1 MDRTSLWQGT
11 GGKSTPHPTLQGDLR
26 VDVAIVGAGI
36 TGLTAA
42 MLLAQAG
49 KRVAVLEA
57 ARVGEGTSGHSTG
70 NLYAPVDVRLHRLEA
85 QWGTEAMT
93 AVAAARADAVALV
106 ERTCAALQID
116 CSFVRSA
123 WHLLGNDE
131 QARQEIDKEFAAA
144 QRAGLPCTRSDE
156 AVLAGRAAHTLRIER
171 QAQFQPLD
179 YLRLLAQRIS
189 GENCL
194 VFENSPVV
202 EVEDNQCR
210 VATASGT
217 VSCEQVILATHTPI
231 GIHLVQSALEAVREY
246 GVAMRIDQPLPPGIF
261 WELGA
266 AGHHSV
272 RGFSRNGQHYLVV
285 VGAGHPTGKA
295 RDTVERLGALED
307 YARGQFQC
315 GPSLYR
321 WSAQR
326 YRAKDKLPYIG
337 RNLDSA
343 NIFIAT
349 GFSSDG
355 LTYGTMAGA
364 LLADELLGRP
374 NPRAGLYRVDRLD
387 TAHKPKGFDTESARA
402 PAPSAQAPAGTPRFD
417 KLRQCEA
424 RLEEVDGQPLAAF
437 RDEQGQLMIV
447 SARCTHMGCG
457 LTWNEAETSW
467 DCHCHGSRFAP
478 GGQVLEGPALAP
490 LPRIGP
496 QSAGSGQPARGAG
509 ANAGD
514 EF

>member
-11 GGKSTPHPTLQGDLR
+11 GGKSTPHPTLQGALK

-36 TGLTAA
+36 SGLTAA

-57 ARVGEGTSGHSTG
+57 AQVGEGTSGHSTG
-70 NLYAPVDVRLHRLEA
+70 NLYAPVDVRLHRLEE
-85 QWGTEAMT
+85 QCGTEAMS
-93 AVAAARADAVALV
+93 AVAAARADAVGLV
-106 ERTCAALQID
+106 ERTCASFQVD
-116 CSFVRSA
+116 CGFVRCA
-123 WHLLGNDE
+123 WHLLGSDE

-144 QRAGLPCTRSDE
+144 QRAGLPSTCSDE
-156 AVLAGRAAHTLRIER
+156 AVLSGRAAHVLKIGQ

-179 YLRLLAQRIS
+179 YLRQLAQRIS

-194 VFENSPVV
+194 VFENSPVTA
-202 EVEDNQCR
+202 VEDKPGR
-210 VATASGT
+210 VATAAGT
-217 VSCEQVILATHTPI
+217 VSCGRVILATHTPV
-231 GIHLVQSALEAVREY
+231 GIHLVQSALEVVREY
-246 GVAMRIDQPLPPGIF
+246 GVALRVDQPLPPGIF

-272 RGFSRNGQHYLVV
+272 RGFSRSGQHYLVV

-295 RDTVERLGALED
+295 GDTAQRLAALEG
-307 YARGQFQC
+307 YARDHFPC
-315 GPSLYR
+315 GPSVYR

-326 YRAKDKLPYIG
+326 YRAKDKLPFIG
-337 RNLDSA
+337 RNVDA
-343 NIFIAT
+343 DNTFIAT

-355 LTYGTMAGA
+355 LTYGTMAGM
-364 LLADELLGRP
+364 LLADALLDRD
-374 NPRAGLYRVDRLD
+374 NARASLYRVERIA
-387 TAHKPKGFDTESARA
+387 TAKRPEGFEKECT
-402 PAPSAQAPAGTPRFD
+402 QAPTEHARPGTSRFD
-417 KLRQCEA
+417 DLRPCEA
-424 RLEEVDGQPLAAF
+424 RQEEVDGQPLAAF

-447 SARCTHMGCG
+447 SAKCTHMGCG

-478 GGQVLEGPALAP
+478 NGKVLEGPALAP
-490 LPRIGP
+490 LPAAGP
-496 QSAGSGQPARGAG
+496 TATGSGQPSRGG
-509 ANAGD
+509 DANAGD